1 MVISLNRK
9 DLYSNIILSG
19 GNTLFPGFGDRLQR
33 EMSRLTPSRVRS
45 KIIAPSARM
54 FAPWIGG
61 SLVASL
67 SSFNQLWRSKQ
78 HYDEVGPS
86 VFNK

>member
-1 MVISLNRK
+1 MSSFRK

-33 EMSRLTPSRVRS
+33 EVSRLAPSRVRS
-45 KIIAPSARM
+45 KIIAPPARM

-61 SLVASL
+61 SIIASL
-67 SSFNQLWRSKQ
+67 SSSFKQLWISKEQ
-78 HYDEVGPS
+78 YEEIGPT